1 MQRVKDEAI
10 KPLFQQV
17 TQNGEAVMT
26 GGFKSY
32 FYFFG
37 IILER
42 RNERKE
48 FFVTLAGIGNRER
61 FGKQIPVL
69 RENAAVMLVLG
80 NVDTEIDHGEF
91 SFVRIDTV

>member
-1 MQRVKDEAI
+1 MKKSENVAGVVSR
-10 KPLFQQV
+10 
-17 TQNGEAVMT
+17 
-26 GGFKSY
+26 GFKSY

-48 FFVTLAGIGNRER
+48 FFVTLAGIGNRES

-80 NVDTEIDHGEF
+80 NVDTEINHGEY
-91 SFVRIDTV
+91 SFVRIDTA